1 MNKKWIQI
9 TITMTLLLIH
19 LISADN
25 SYDDDNDAEGEMLSL
40 ELVHRHD
47 ARFGG
52 DDVDQAEAVKGF
64 IARDLWRREKMINHR
79 KGINQQDH
87 HHHHLHRRKEM
98 EVRKEFQMP
107 MHSGRDYAVGE
118 YFVEV
123 EVGTPGQ
130 SFWLVADTGSELTWF
145 NSIPN
150 NHHSI
155 DNLPPPQRKKHH
167 KHPHHQHH
175 PHQPGKHKHKH
186 KHKGGSKTK
195 TKSKKKTKSRQPK
208 SRTAKDDPNDP
219 CNGIFCPHR
228 SHTFKQLPC
237 SSKICTQDLSG
248 VFSLSYCPNHSDPC
262 LFDISYADGSSATGF
277 FGIDTLSLNL
287 TNGKQGKLENLTIGC
302 TQSVLNGITF
312 NENTGGILGLGFA
325 KGSFVDK
332 ASLKYNTKFSYC
344 LVDHL
349 SHRNVSSYLTFGNP
363 KVKLLA
369 EKKTTELFLYQP
381 FYGVNVTGISVG
393 REMLDIP
400 PRVWDFEAQGGMII
414 DSGTTLAAL
423 VQDAY
428 EPVVEALKKSLSH
441 VKKVDKSLGDLDFCF
456 ESEGFDPSSVPSLVF
471 HFGGGVKFAPPVKS
485 YVIDFGPNVKCL
497 GFVPINGTGVSV
509 IGNIMQQSHLW
520 QIDVYQNT
528 VSFAPSRCS

>member
-1 MNKKWIQI
+1 MQMKRKWIQI
-9 TITMTLLLIH
+9 IMTLLLIQ
-19 LISADN
+19 LIVADN
-25 SYDDDNDAEGEMLSL
+25 SYGADENEENEMLSL

-47 ARFGG
+47 SRFGG
-52 DDVDQAEAVKGF
+52 DAVDQVQAMKGF
-64 IARDLWRREKMINHR
+64 IQRDLLRRQQMNQR
-79 KGINQQDH
+79 KGINQYH
-87 HHHHLHRRKEM
+87 HRRKDM

-130 SFWLVADTGSELTWF
+130 SFWLVADTGT
-145 NSIPN
+145 
-150 NHHSI
+150 
-155 DNLPPPQRKKHH
+155 
-167 KHPHHQHH
+167 
-175 PHQPGKHKHKH
+175 
-186 KHKGGSKTK
+186 
-195 TKSKKKTKSRQPK
+195 
-208 SRTAKDDPNDP
+208 KDDPNDP

-228 SHTFKQLPC
+228 SRTFLKLPC

-248 VFSLSYCPNHSDPC
+248 VFSLSYCPNNSDPC

-287 TNGKQGKLENLTIGC
+287 TNGRKGKLENLTIGC
-302 TQSVLNGITF
+302 TESVLNGITF

-381 FYGVNVTGISVG
+381 FYGVNVTGISIG
-393 REMLDIP
+393 REMLNIP
-400 PRVWDFEAQGGMII
+400 PSVWDFEAQGGMII

-423 VQDAY
+423 VLDAY
-428 EPVVEALKKSLSH
+428 EPVVEALTKSLSH
-441 VKKVDKSLGDLDFCF
+441 LKKVDKSLADLDFCF
-456 ESEGFDPSSVPSLVF
+456 DSEGFEASSVPSLVF
-471 HFGGGVKFAPPVKS
+471 HFGGGVTFAPPVRS
-485 YVIDFGPNVKCL
+485 YIIDFGPNVKCL

>member
-1 MNKKWIQI
+1 MQMKRKWIQI
-9 TITMTLLLIH
+9 IMTLLLIQ
-19 LISADN
+19 LIVADN
-25 SYDDDNDAEGEMLSL
+25 SYGADENEENEMLSL

-47 ARFGG
+47 SRFGG
-52 DDVDQAEAVKGF
+52 DAVDQVQAMKGF
-64 IARDLWRREKMINHR
+64 IQRDLLRRQQMNQR
-79 KGINQQDH
+79 KGINQYH
-87 HHHHLHRRKEM
+87 HRRKDM

-150 NHHSI
+150 SHPAI
-155 DNLPPPQRKKHH
+155 DNHPQHKPHH
-167 KHPHHQHH
+167 KHHHHPHHHQHH
-175 PHQPGKHKHKH
+175 AKHKHKH
-186 KHKGGSKTK
+186 KHKGGSK

-228 SHTFKQLPC
+228 SRTFLKLPC

-248 VFSLSYCPNHSDPC
+248 VFSLSYCPNNSDPC

-287 TNGKQGKLENLTIGC
+287 TNGRKGKLENLTIGC
-302 TQSVLNGITF
+302 TESVLNGITF

-381 FYGVNVTGISVG
+381 FYGVNVTGISIG
-393 REMLDIP
+393 REMLNIP
-400 PRVWDFEAQGGMII
+400 PSVWDFEAQGGMII

-423 VQDAY
+423 VLDAY
-428 EPVVEALKKSLSH
+428 EPVVEALTKSLSH
-441 VKKVDKSLGDLDFCF
+441 LKKVDKSLADLDFCF
-456 ESEGFDPSSVPSLVF
+456 DSEGFEASSVPSLVF
-471 HFGGGVKFAPPVKS
+471 HFGGGVTFAPPVRS
-485 YVIDFGPNVKCL
+485 YIIDFGPNVKCL

>member
-1 MNKKWIQI
+1 MQMKRKWIQI
-9 TITMTLLLIH
+9 IMTLLLIQ
-19 LISADN
+19 LIVAHN
-25 SYDDDNDAEGEMLSL
+25 SYEDENGDDETLSL

-47 ARFGG
+47 SRFGG
-52 DDVDQAEAVKGF
+52 DDVDQVEAIKGF
-64 IARDLWRREKMINHR
+64 IQRDLFRREQMDHR
-79 KGINQQDH
+79 KGINQGH
-87 HHHHLHRRKEM
+87 HRRKDM
-98 EVRKEFQMP
+98 EVKKEFQMS

-145 NSIPN
+145 NSIPHLQTRK
-150 NHHSI
+150 HH
-155 DNLPPPQRKKHH
+155 LQHKKHH
-167 KHPHHQHH
+167 HHHH
-175 PHQPGKHKHKH
+175 HNHHGKHKHKH

-195 TKSKKKTKSRQPK
+195 SKKKTKSKTK
-208 SRTAKDDPNDP
+208 SRTPTKRDDPNDP
-219 CNGIFCPHR
+219 CSGIFCPHR
-228 SHTFKQLPC
+228 SHSFQKLPC
-237 SSKICTQDLSG
+237 SSKVCTEDLSG
-248 VFSLSYCPNHSDPC
+248 VFSLSYCPNNSDPC
-262 LFDISYADGSSATGF
+262 LFDISYADGSSATGY
-277 FGIDTLSLNL
+277 FGVETISVNL
-287 TNGKQGKLENLTIGC
+287 TNGGKGKLENVTIGC
-302 TQSVLNGITF
+302 TLSVLNGITF
-312 NENTGGILGLGFA
+312 TENTGGILGLGFT
-325 KGSFVDK
+325 KGSFVDR

-363 KVKLLA
+363 KVKLLD
-369 EKKTTELFLYQP
+369 EMKTTELFLYQP

-393 REMLDIP
+393 REMLKIP
-400 PRVWDFEAQGGMII
+400 PTVWDFQAEGGMII

-423 VQDAY
+423 VLEAY
-428 EPVVEALKKSLSH
+428 DPVVEALTNSLKH
-441 VKKVDKSLGDLDFCF
+441 VKRVDKSLGDLDFCF
-456 ESEGFDPSSVPSLVF
+456 ESEGFDPSSMPSLVF

-528 VSFAPSRCS
+528 VSFAPSRCG